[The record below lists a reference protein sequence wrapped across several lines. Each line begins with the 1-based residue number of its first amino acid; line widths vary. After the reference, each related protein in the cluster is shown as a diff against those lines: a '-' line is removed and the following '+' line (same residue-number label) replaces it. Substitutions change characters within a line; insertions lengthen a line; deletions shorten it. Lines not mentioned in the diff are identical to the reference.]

1 MTSSLSKGNRT
12 VGIAVT
18 ILLIPICFVLSLK
31 GYRKPASLPTAPPSL
46 QAYVNDHLMA
56 RSSILLNGS
65 DILEWLNGR
74 AKGTCSKL
82 AEHYTPITEGKD
94 SVDGVDCI
102 SVRLKPNLKLRPWIQ
117 LWIDPLTGNIR
128 SSREWSAEN
137 NPKSVGIRVKDTQP
151 GPDIYT
157 GQMADKRIPKELP
170 EGYCLV
176 GSISNDP
183 IMRHYVYSDGL
194 QVVSIFV
201 GQTSAFPKLQRN
213 LVLEQANT
221 RIYARDNGGCMI
233 LCMADLPASILMQ
246 WSQVFITQ
254 Q

>member
-1 MTSSLSKGNRT
+1 MTSPLSKGNRAA
-12 VGIAVT
+12 GIAITV
-18 ILLIPICFVLSLK
+18 LLIPICFVLSLK
-31 GYRKPASLPTAPPSL
+31 GYRKPASLPTAPLSL
-46 QAYVNDHLMA
+46 QAYVSDHLVA

-94 SVDGVDCI
+94 SIDGVDCI

-117 LWIDPLTGNIR
+117 FWIDPLTGNIR
-128 SSREWSAEN
+128 STREWSAEN
-137 NPKSVGIRVKDTQP
+137 KLKPIGIRVKDTQP
-151 GPDIYT
+151 YPGIHLDLI
-157 GQMADKRIPKELP
+157 ADKRILKELP
-170 EGYCLV
+170 EGYHLV
-176 GSISNDP
+176 GSVSNDP
-183 IMRHYVYSDGL
+183 TIRHYVYSDGL

-201 GQTSAFPKLQRN
+201 GQTNAFPKLQRN

-233 LCMADLPASILMQ
+233 LCMADLPASVLVHWAQM
-246 WSQVFITQ
+246 FITQ